1 VYDSVEARR
10 HWDVHVHRNTPY
22 TDVFDKH
29 ECVYLSSESEN
40 VLESIDVNKV
50 YIIGGLVDHNAHKGL
65 CHRLAVDNGV
75 AHARLPI
82 DRCVCALIVSLPD
95 LMVTSADTS
104 NWTHA
109 VCWQSITCLT
119 FY

>member
-10 HWDVHVHRNTPY
+10 HWDVHVHRNIAFA
-22 TDVFDKH
+22 DVFDKH

-40 VLESIDVNKV
+40 VLESIDADKV

-65 CHRLAVDNGV
+65 CHRLAVDNGI

-82 DRCVCALIVSLPD
+82 DRCVRAPMSERSPF
-95 LMVTSADTS
+95 TDTS
-104 NWTHA
+104 N
-109 VCWQSITCLT
+109 
-119 FY
+119 